1 MAETPSVTRS
11 LLSAPLPQI
20 IEQLGLSIA
29 RAQSALDANSVEIA
43 KAMAD
48 TTVQIGDDEHNLLSL
63 GFTPTFYAFT
73 EATVEAKLSFSM
85 SESTET
91 SIDVGVSAGGGVGMV
106 MFAASVDI
114 GYARKFSVSS
124 EGQSSIA
131 ARIVSLPPP
140 DQLTELLRRR
150 AAAATPTPMPEE

>member
-1 MAETPSVTRS
+1 MAEAPSVTRS
-11 LLSAPLPQI
+11 LMSAPLPAI

-29 RAQSALDANSVEIA
+29 RAQSALDINSVEVA
-43 KAMAD
+43 KSMAE
-48 TTVQIGDDEHNLLSL
+48 TKVAIGAEEYNLLSL
-63 GFTPTFYAFT
+63 GFAPSFYAFT

-85 SESTET
+85 SETTET
-91 SIDVGVSAGGGVGMV
+91 SVNVSASVGGGVGFV
-106 MFAASVDI
+106 MFAASVDV

-140 DQLTELLRRR
+140 DALTAVLRRHVDNQ
-150 AAAATPTPMPEE
+150 P

>member
-1 MAETPSVTRS
+1 MAETPQVTRS
-11 LLSAPLPQI
+11 LMSAPLPQI

-29 RAQSALDANSVEIA
+29 KAQGALDANSVKIAQQMAETEVEIGEE
-43 KAMAD
+43 
-48 TTVQIGDDEHNLLSL
+48 TYNLLSL

-85 SESTET
+85 SETTET
-91 SIDVGVSAGGGVGMV
+91 SVDVGVSASGGVGFVMV
-106 MFAASVDI
+106 AASVDI

-140 DQLTELLRRR
+140 DMLTEVLRRH
-150 AAAATPTPMPEE
+150 AESKAPAEA